1 MNRTKIVSKGMV
13 RRLDILSHAVT
24 DFCRV
29 LVDGGTDKGGQELED
44 VLNRDVRNQIINNV
58 VQSLEAIGFSICV
71 PYVENQ
77 NPARI
82 RRCTQMDCKCS
93 QCNYQ
98 EAQDERERVFD
109 VIEQALSM
117 AGYQIMD
124 GDQDEVIIRNGM
136 LQKDMAVQV
145 KELTRADVD

>member
-1 MNRTKIVSKGMV
+1 MNKTKIVSKGMV
-13 RRLDILSHAVT
+13 RRLDTLSQAVT
-24 DFCRV
+24 DFCRI
-29 LVDGGTDKGGQELED
+29 LADGGTGKDGQKLEA
-44 VLNRDVRNQIINNV
+44 VLNRDVQNQIISNV
-58 VQSLEAIGFSICV
+58 VQSLEAIGFTICV

-82 RRCTQMDCKCS
+82 RRCTQMDCKCC

-124 GDQDEVIIRNGM
+124 GDHDEVIIRNGM
-136 LQKDMAVQV
+136 LKKDMAVQIR
-145 KELTRADVD
+145 ELTK